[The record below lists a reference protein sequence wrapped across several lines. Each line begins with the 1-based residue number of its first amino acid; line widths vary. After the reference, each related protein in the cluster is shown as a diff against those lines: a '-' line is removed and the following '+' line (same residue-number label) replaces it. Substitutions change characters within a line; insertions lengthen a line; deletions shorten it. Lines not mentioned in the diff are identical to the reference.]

1 MADYTAIVEAGESL
15 VALLRD
21 ALTPEPISSGEHIS
35 LCSPHECEDNQLT
48 VQLYHAEE
56 EAHNSAEPYY
66 QYSRDVRR
74 AQPSNFQLSFLLT
87 AHSKAPAQMR
97 EADRYRI
104 IGAALRCLKDSPTL
118 AREYL
123 KGSLADSGAE
133 LRLSVERQNFEQMS
147 KIWNNS
153 ASPYKLSI
161 ICKMS
166 GVSIDSK
173 REQGVKRVSEI
184 EISVEEARRQ

>member
-21 ALTPEPISSGEHIS
+21 ALTPEPISNGEHIS
-35 LCSPHECEDNQLT
+35 LCSPHESEDNQLT
-48 VQLYHAEE
+48 VHLFHVEE
-56 EAHNSAEPYY
+56 EAQNSVEPYY
-66 QYSRDVRR
+66 QQSRDVLR

-97 EADRYRI
+97 EADRHRI
-104 IGAALRCLKDSPTL
+104 IGAALRQIKDSPAL
-118 AREYL
+118 ARSYL
-123 KGSLADSGAE
+123 KGSLADSGAD

-161 ICKMS
+161 VCKVS

-173 REQGVKRVSEI
+173 RERSVKRVSEI